1 MARVRQVPGR
11 DQARHSGRAAQP
23 PLKPDERQL
32 EDSVGSILASYARQG
47 ELAHLEGGS
56 LPSRE
61 AIWEVASPKPSR
73 AHRSHPRRTRSRGS
87 APASPRRTSTSPW
100 SVTSRPCRTRRPSR
114 WRGDSPRRRASFP
127 ASRVAPRRRWRSG
140 SRATMRSPARRSS
153 PCCRTRASGTC
164 RRCSSPRGNAPRPMH
179 PWAAAVAGLLILVI
193 LWDAFQTIVLSRR
206 VSRKFRPTRTFYRLL
221 WTPWR
226 AAAKRLR
233 QGNRRENLLTVFGPL
248 SLILLIALW
257 ALGLIVSFGLLHW
270 GLGSQVTAPD
280 GLSGFGV
287 DLYMSGTTFFTLG
300 LGDVT
305 PRTTLARGLT
315 VLESGMGF
323 AFLALVIGY
332 VPLISQAFSRREV
345 SISMLDARA
354 GSPPT
359 AAQLLRRHLGDGDGD
374 LRGLLRDWER
384 WSAELLE
391 SHVSFPVLS
400 YFRSQ
405 HDNQSW
411 VAALTTILD
420 VCSLVIARIEDGPAL
435 TARLTFAMARHAVL
449 DLCAI
454 FHLTPA
460 PPAVDRLAPA

>member
-1 MARVRQVPGR
+1 
-11 DQARHSGRAAQP
+11 
-23 PLKPDERQL
+23 
-32 EDSVGSILASYARQG
+32 
-47 ELAHLEGGS
+47 
-56 LPSRE
+56 
-61 AIWEVASPKPSR
+61 
-73 AHRSHPRRTRSRGS
+73 
-87 APASPRRTSTSPW
+87 
-100 SVTSRPCRTRRPSR
+100 
-114 WRGDSPRRRASFP
+114 
-127 ASRVAPRRRWRSG
+127 
-140 SRATMRSPARRSS
+140 
-153 PCCRTRASGTC
+153 
-164 RRCSSPRGNAPRPMH
+164 MH

-420 VCSLVIARIEDGPAL
+420 VCSLVIARIEDRSVL
-435 TARLTFAMARHAVL
+435 MARLTFAMARHAVV
-449 DLCAI
+449 DLCAV
-454 FHLTPA
+454 FRLTPT
-460 PPAVDRLAPA
+460 PPAVDRLPPSEEKRLESFLAAVDVRFPADEASVARFRDLRATYEPYVQALSRFLIMPLPDWVPPEGVKDSWHTMA